1 MEGALQ
7 SPLKVRRPVIVDTD
21 LSFDDY
27 VALLYLLQ
35 RPDIDI
41 RAITVVNGVVHVK
54 QGVENVRRLL
64 SLVGRMDIPVA
75 GGPDRPLTGQL
86 AFPASW
92 RVLFDFGPRLIFP
105 KVPSTTLEL
114 SAHELIRQQSVASD
128 VPITVVALGPLT
140 NLALA
145 LRADPSLAK
154 RLDTIFISGGAIC
167 VPGTI
172 NNDVP
177 FNPNTVSE
185 WNLYLDSVAADIV
198 FSSGAQL
205 ALVPLDVTHVYGP
218 RPLLFSHDFVHRLAV
233 SARGR
238 ASKLMIRL
246 LRFWQ
251 IMTPKHP
258 ATPVWDAAVA
268 AIAADPTIGCDWRD
282 LAIRIAT
289 RPEQVAGQTV
299 VDVNKPANV
308 RVCLGGDQTAF
319 EAAYLTVVQ
328 GIR

>member
-75 GGPDRPLTGQL
+75 GGSDRPLTGQL

-105 KVPSTTLEL
+105 QVPSATLEL
-114 SAHELIRQQSVASD
+114 PAHELIRQQSVASGI
-128 VPITVVALGPLT
+128 PITVVALGPLT

-145 LRADPSLAK
+145 LRADPTLAT
-154 RLDTIFISGGAIC
+154 RLDTIFISGGAIG
-167 VPGTI
+167 VPGII

-177 FNPNTVSE
+177 VSPNTVSE

-198 FSSGAQL
+198 FNSGARL

-218 RPLLFSHDFVHRLAV
+218 HPLLFSRDFVDRLAV
-233 SARGR
+233 SARGQT
-238 ASKLMIRL
+238 SKLMVRF
-246 LRFWQ
+246 LRSWQ
-251 IMTPKHP
+251 IFAPRHQ
-258 ATPVWDAAVA
+258 ATAVWDAAVA

-282 LAIRIAT
+282 LAIHIAT
-289 RPEQVAGQTV
+289 QPERVAGQTV
-299 VDVNKPANV
+299 IDDDKPANV

-319 EAAYLTVVQ
+319 EAAFLTVVQ
-328 GIR
+328 GIP